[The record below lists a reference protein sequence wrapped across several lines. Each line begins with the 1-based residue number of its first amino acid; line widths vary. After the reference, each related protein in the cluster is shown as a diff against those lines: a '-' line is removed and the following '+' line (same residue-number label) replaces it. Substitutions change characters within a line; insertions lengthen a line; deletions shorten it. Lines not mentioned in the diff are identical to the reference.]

1 MLFSSLIFLFL
12 FLPAVLAVYY
22 LVLRHHRQAQNIF
35 LLLASLGF
43 YAWGEPWF
51 VLVLLLSIGANWAF
65 GLIMDKTRTDQVKS
79 RWVISSMLL
88 FNLTTIFIFKY
99 LMFTVDNLN
108 RLFGLS
114 LEAARIALPIGIS
127 FFTFQ
132 AISYVLDIYY
142 ERGKVQK
149 NPLNVGLYIVFFP
162 QLIAG
167 PIIRYE
173 TVAEQIMGRRETVS
187 DFSHGVTRFLYGLSK
202 KILLANNFALLADNA
217 FNMLSYNGLSVAYA
231 WMGALAYAFQ
241 IYFDFSGYSDMAIG
255 LGKMFGFHF
264 PENFSYPYIS
274 RSISEFWRRWHISL
288 GSWFREYVYIP
299 LGGSRVTSRRRLLF
313 NLFVVWGLTGLWHGA
328 NWTFISWGLLYFVLI
343 AGEKVTN
350 FEKKIIP
357 LADRSLLISILT
369 RSYTLLMVLF
379 GWVLFRAESITDA
392 LSYLKIMLFLSD
404 VPAVNLSAVMD
415 LKESAIFFFFGILFS
430 MPVAR
435 RLSAKFD
442 NRFEDRLGG
451 HLKLGDLRGPV
462 VLMALFVISMAYL
475 VKGAYNPFIYFN
487 F

>member
-22 LVLRHHRQAQNIF
+22 LVLRKHRQAQNIF

-51 VLVLLLSIGANWAF
+51 VLVLLLSITVNWAF
-65 GLIMDKTRTDQVKS
+65 GLLMDKTRTDQVKS
-79 RWVISSMLL
+79 RWVISAMLL
-88 FNLTTIFIFKY
+88 FNLMIIFIFKY

-114 LEAARIALPIGIS
+114 LEVARIALPIGIS

-173 TVAEQIMGRRETVS
+173 TVAEQIMGRRETFT

-202 KILLANNFALLADNA
+202 KILLANNFALLSDNA
-217 FNMLSYNGLSVAYA
+217 FNMLGYNGLSVAYA

-299 LGGSRVTSRRRLLF
+299 LGGSRVSSSRRLLL
-313 NLFVVWGLTGLWHGA
+313 NLLIVWGLTGLWHGA

-392 LSYLKIMLFLSD
+392 LSYLKIMLFLSE
-404 VPAVNLSAVMD
+404 VPAVNFSAVMD
-415 LKESAIFFFFGILFS
+415 LKENAVFFFFGILFS

-442 NRFEDRLGG
+442 GRFEDHLGG
-451 HLKLGDLRGPV
+451 RLKPADLRGPA
-462 VLMALFVISMAYL
+462 VLMVLFVISMAYL